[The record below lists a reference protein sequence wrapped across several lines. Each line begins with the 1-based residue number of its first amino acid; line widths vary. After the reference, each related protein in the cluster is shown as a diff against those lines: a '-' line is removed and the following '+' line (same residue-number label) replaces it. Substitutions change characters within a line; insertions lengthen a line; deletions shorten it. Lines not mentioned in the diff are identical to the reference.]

1 MLRACFAIATVAVAL
16 PLAAS
21 LGCNDVETTP
31 APDAA
36 PPPCEPGPFVFDS
49 DGHKAT
55 APPANSGNTS
65 ANSCSADGTNIDAVN
80 KLPRGGFYPVGWTF
94 NLNGTRDDQGDC
106 KLQTV
111 CKCIVD
117 ETTPPSPAP
126 VDAGADA
133 DAAVTPAP
141 QPTPTDAPHWLCQ

>member
-36 PPPCEPGPFVFDS
+36 PPPCDPGPFVFD
-49 DGHKAT
+49 DQGNRAT
-55 APPANSGNTS
+55 APAADPGN
-65 ANSCSADGTNIDAVN
+65 ACSADGTNIDAV
-80 KLPRGGFYPVGWTF
+80 KRLPRGGFYPVGWKF
-94 NLNGTRDDQGDC
+94 NLLGSRDDQGDC
-106 KLQTV
+106 RLQTV
-111 CKCIVD
+111 CKCTVD
-117 ETTPPSPAP
+117 ETIPSSPAP
-126 VDAGADA
+126 IDAGA

-141 QPTPTDAPHWLCQ
+141 QPTPTDAPHWVCQ